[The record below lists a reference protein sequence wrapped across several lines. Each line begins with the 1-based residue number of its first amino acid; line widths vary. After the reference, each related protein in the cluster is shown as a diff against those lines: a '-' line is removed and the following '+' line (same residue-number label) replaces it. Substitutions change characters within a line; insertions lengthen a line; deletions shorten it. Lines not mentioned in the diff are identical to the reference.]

1 MGRAW
6 ASLTFVVGTVDSPSV
21 YQIQRIIIT
30 VYRKVKKACKYDSN
44 GYKQRVYTT
53 KRGKTCKTKTK
64 TNYWLKGVRYETS
77 DNYSMETSNNLKQLG
92 TFYLEMGSLHFVTY
106 LNLSISIWH
115 GRKYYGMFM
124 WFEIPKTFSTENNM
138 IQIIELL

>member
-1 MGRAW
+1 M
-6 ASLTFVVGTVDSPSV
+6 TVMDTSKEC
-21 YQIQRIIIT
+21 IQ
-30 VYRKVKKACKYDSN
+30 
-44 GYKQRVYTT
+44 QREERLARQRQRPTIDWKEWDMKLAIY
-53 KRGKTCKTKTK
+53 
-64 TNYWLKGVRYETS
+64 
-77 DNYSMETSNNLKQLG
+77 NYSMETSNNLKQLG